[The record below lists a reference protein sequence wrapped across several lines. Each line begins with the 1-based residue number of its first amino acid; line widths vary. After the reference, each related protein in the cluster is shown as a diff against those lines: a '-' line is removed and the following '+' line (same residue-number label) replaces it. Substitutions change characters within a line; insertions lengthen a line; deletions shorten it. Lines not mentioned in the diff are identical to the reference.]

1 MSNGATPRMLPPV
14 RTVIFVTFATL
25 WVSGCLWLVLHLGF
39 AQQTQFGPGPNPWEP
54 TLLRVHGWL
63 AVGGVFLLGS
73 ISAGHISE
81 RWTSRRRRPSGI
93 PLAILAAL
101 LIVSGY
107 ALYYT
112 TEPLHDIA
120 STTHELVGAAT
131 ILIALTHWLRSNRA
145 RAER

>member
-39 AQQTQFGPGPNPWEP
+39 AQQTQFGPSPNPWEP
-54 TLLRVHGWL
+54 TVLRVHGWL
-63 AVGGVFLLGS
+63 AVGGVFLLGW
-73 ISAGHISE
+73 ISAAHIGE
-81 RWTSRRRRPSGI
+81 RWTSRRRRDSGVF
-93 PLAILAAL
+93 LATLAAL

-112 TEPLHDIA
+112 TEHLHDIA
-120 STTHELVGAAT
+120 STTHELVGAAA
-131 ILIALTHWLRSNRA
+131 ILIALTHWARDYRA
-145 RAER
+145 RSER